1 MQTERY
7 HVDSNHLGV
16 RIAVLIAMIGGF
28 LAGLFSVPPLLRLLG
43 LSSALNILI
52 VIGGA
57 LGLAFGLSWLAE
69 TVLRQVWPSGRS
81 LEVSDKK
88 IVLHEANSEETV
100 IRWQD
105 GVDVWS
111 WCFTIEDRRQWV
123 PRGWYCCALRLAQD
137 RSTIMPYSFF
147 KPSDAQ
153 ELIGWNAFQELI
165 SEKYANRPG
174 NEHLA
179 SLMTDQIHLRAAED
193 ERWQQGAEM
202 KPDEFVALLE
212 KVQQHT
218 NWPDGGVA

>member
-1 MQTERY
+1 MYSERY
-7 HVDSNHLGV
+7 PVDSNHLGV
-16 RIAVLIAMIGGF
+16 RITVLITMIGGF
-28 LAGLFSVPPLLRLLG
+28 LAGIFAIPPLLRLLG
-43 LSSALNILI
+43 ILSALNILI
-52 VIGGA
+52 VVGGA
-57 LGLAFGLSWLAE
+57 FGLAFGLSWLAE
-69 TVLRQVWPSGRS
+69 MVLRQVWPSGRS
-81 LEVSDKK
+81 IEVSDEA
-88 IVLHEANSEETV
+88 IVLHEVDAENTV

-137 RSTIMPYSFF
+137 RIAIMPYSFF

-153 ELIGWNAFQELI
+153 ELVGWSAFQELI

-193 ERWQQGAEM
+193 ERWRKGAEM
-202 KPDEFVALLE
+202 KPVEFVALLA
-212 KVQQHT
+212 KVKQHT
-218 NWPDGGVA
+218 SWPDGGVA